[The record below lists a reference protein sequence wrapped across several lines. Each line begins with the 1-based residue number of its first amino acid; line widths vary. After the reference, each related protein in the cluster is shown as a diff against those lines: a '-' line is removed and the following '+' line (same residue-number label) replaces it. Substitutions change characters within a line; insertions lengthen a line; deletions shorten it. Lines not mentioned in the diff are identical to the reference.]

1 MEVIDMTRVL
11 RCRSSSFGRREVE
24 FRRRQNEV
32 VSNKYFSFRLFSGLG
47 GVGSNSIGLQVN
59 GLDLCMV
66 HKDFPYA
73 P

>member
-1 MEVIDMTRVL
+1 VVEIGVSRFVQCELTRL
-11 RCRSSSFGRREVE
+11 CFCFLASFL
-24 FRRRQNEV
+24 
-32 VSNKYFSFRLFSGLG
+32 LFSGLG
-47 GVGSNSIGLQVN
+47 GVGSNSVGLQVN